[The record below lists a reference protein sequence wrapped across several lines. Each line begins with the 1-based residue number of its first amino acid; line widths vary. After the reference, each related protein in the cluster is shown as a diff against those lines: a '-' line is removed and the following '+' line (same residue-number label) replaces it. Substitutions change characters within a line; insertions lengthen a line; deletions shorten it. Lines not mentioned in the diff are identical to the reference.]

1 MKNFSDLLA
10 TETDI
15 EVRIRLRAISDNGDP
30 RCRVIVNKD
39 TLYDSWMSGPV
50 DLVSHVALTDHILI
64 SIEMSGKNYSA
75 DRETAVI
82 IESLSIDGF
91 DIIPRFAHLGH
102 YENERGISGSTSY
115 LGFNGSWML
124 DIPEPFYRWRHRIT
138 GHGWLLDPI

>member
-1 MKNFSDLLA
+1 MKNFSDLLV

-30 RCRVIVNKD
+30 CCRVIVNKD
-39 TLYDSWMSGPV
+39 TLYDSWMSGSV
-50 DLVSHVALTDHILI
+50 DLLSHVALTDHILI

-102 YENERGISGSTSY
+102 HENERGICGPTSY

-138 GHGWLLDPI
+138 GQGWLLDPI